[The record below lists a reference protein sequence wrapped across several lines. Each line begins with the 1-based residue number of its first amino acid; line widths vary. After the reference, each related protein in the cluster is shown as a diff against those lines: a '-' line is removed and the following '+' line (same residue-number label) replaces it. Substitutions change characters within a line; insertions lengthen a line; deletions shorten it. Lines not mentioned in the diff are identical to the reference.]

1 MGFLD
6 GLLGRKEPPPPKLDN
21 LFALPSAAITLQV
34 SLGFEPTGSGSVV
47 FRPVRGVAF
56 DEVRTE
62 LTAILGIDGGAP
74 VETATDSF
82 GFTWLVRRTS
92 PPDVA
97 ALVTDLHAVNASL
110 TDNGFGPSL
119 LATLVWFGHADG
131 RRLAVVYLYKQ
142 GTFYPFAPVD
152 DAARSRDQVL
162 GCRCATSSA
171 PTCRSSPTCPAG
183 SRSGTPR
190 GR

>member
-6 GLLGRKEPPPPKLDN
+6 GLLGRKEPPAPKLDN
-21 LFALPSAAITLQV
+21 LFALPAAAITLQV
-34 SLGFEPTGSGSVV
+34 SLGFTPTGSGSVV
-47 FRPVRGVAF
+47 FRAVNGVAF
-56 DEVRTE
+56 DELRDE
-62 LTAILGIDGGAP
+62 LTAILGVDGGAP
-74 VETATDSF
+74 IETSADSF
-82 GFTWLVRRTS
+82 GYTWLVRRTA

-97 ALVTDLHAVNASL
+97 ALVTDLHAVNATL

-119 LATLVWFGHADG
+119 LATVVWFAHDDG

-152 DAARSRDQVL
+152 DAARRRDQMLELQVRDVVGADL
-162 GCRCATSSA
+162 PFDRDLSRWFALWDA
-171 PTCRSSPTCPAG
+171 P
-183 SRSGTPR
+183 